1 MKVMGERGK
10 YNEKKEDK
18 RGCRTIVTEEVALPL
33 ALGA

>member
-10 YNEKKEDK
+10 YNEKKDK
-18 RGCRTIVTEEVALPL
+18 RGCRTIVTEGVALPL